1 MRTPFFPAFRPRLAA
16 RKAARP
22 AALPRDASALQA
34 LLQGFFPRHFL
45 AQADQ
50 GCNSRSRCWTLELT
64 FWTFLWQVLH
74 PRSSCRQAVHA
85 AGAALR
91 QWGFKKL
98 TEEAFCKARQRLP
111 LETIQRIDQAVREFL
126 RRRAATACAWK
137 GFQLKVVDGSS
148 SSMPDTALNQQ
159 KWPQPSGQ
167 KAGCGFP
174 VVKWVGLFCLASG
187 ALLGKATGTLKC
199 HELRLFKTL
208 LAQLEPGD
216 LLVADRGFSAFGL
229 YALLQGRSIET
240 VFRFL
245 GGKKSAPGKR
255 SRLSSHRRLGP
266 GDEVK
271 RWKKPYVKPAW
282 LTLKEW
288 RALPAEIEM
297 RFITFTAKTR
307 GWRDQTFVLATSL
320 LDPEPYP
327 AREIIALFLRRW
339 EVEGFIGQM
348 KTELQM
354 EVLRC
359 QSPAMIEK
367 ELVMHRLAYNL
378 CHALMAESA
387 DRHQV
392 PCARLSFA
400 GALSAIQAAITVEK
414 TRSRTTTRNLYHEL
428 LELIA
433 RELVPKRPGRKEPR
447 AVKRRPK
454 PFQLLNKPRHL
465 FEETPHRAK
474 YTLSRP

>member
-22 AALPRDASALQA
+22 AALPRDASVLQA

-45 AQADQ
+45 AQADE
-50 GCNSRSRCWTLELT
+50 GCNSRSRCWPLELT

-85 AGAALR
+85 AGAAPGLR
-91 QWGFKKL
+91 GFKKQ
-98 TEEAFCKARQRLP
+98 TQEAFCKARQRLP
-111 LETIQRIDQAVREFL
+111 LETILRVDRAVRQLL
-126 RRRAATACAWK
+126 RRRAATACTWK

-148 SSMPDTALNQQ
+148 SSLPDTAPNQQ
-159 KWPQPSGQ
+159 QWPQPSGQ
-167 KAGCGFP
+167 KTGCGFP

-187 ALLGKATGTLKC
+187 ALLGQAAGTLKQ
-199 HELRLFKTL
+199 HDLRLFKTI

-216 LLVADRGFSAFGL
+216 LLIADRGFSAFGL
-229 YALLQGRSIET
+229 YALLQGRAIET
-240 VFRFL
+240 VFRFQ
-245 GGKKSAPGKR
+245 GGKKSAPGRR
-255 SRLSSHRRLGP
+255 SRLSSHRQLGP

-271 RWKKPYVKPAW
+271 RWKKPYEQPAW

-288 RALPAEIEM
+288 RALPAEIGM

-307 GWRDQTFVLATSL
+307 GGRDQTIVLATSL

-327 AREIIALFLRRW
+327 AREIIALYLRRW

-354 EVLRC
+354 DVLRC

-367 ELVMHRLAYNL
+367 ELVMHRIAYNL
-378 CHALMAESA
+378 CHALMAQSA

-400 GALSAIQAAITVEK
+400 GTLSAIQASITVAK
-414 TRSRTTTRNLYHEL
+414 PRSRKQTQTLYHEL

-454 PFQLLNKPRHL
+454 PFQLLNQPRHL
-465 FEETPHRAK
+465 FQETPHRAK
-474 YTLSRP
+474 YKLSRA